1 MPPKQMLS
9 RILCTV
15 LLLCPAEA
23 LVGQTPGTVFGIVI
37 DELSGAPIVG
47 ATISLMGR
55 RDTTTADQDGFFV
68 LDELAVGPAQLRVDF
83 PGYSTSVEQ
92 VEIAADSLKAVEVRL
107 LPIAATLD
115 ELKITAHRGRAN
127 AVAEVRPDVG
137 SLTAADLLARIP
149 GLRMSNNLATG
160 IAIRGATSMTQSTA
174 PAIYLDGIRI
184 AEFVSPDVPNGA
196 KAISILSRIPAHE
209 VVRIAVLR
217 GASAGAQYGD
227 SSNGVILIETSRGTP
242 R

>member
-1 MPPKQMLS
+1 MLT
-9 RILCTV
+9 RILFTL
-15 LLLCPAEA
+15 LLLCPAEP
-23 LVGQTPGTVFGIVI
+23 LLGQTRGTVFGMVVDDLTEEPIA
-37 DELSGAPIVG
+37 GAKV
-47 ATISLMGR
+47 SVVGR

-68 LDELAVGPAQLRVDF
+68 LDALPVGQAQLRVDF
-83 PGYSTSVEQ
+83 GGYSTSVEQ
-92 VEIAADSLKAVEVRL
+92 IEIAADSLKAVEVRL
-107 LPIAATLD
+107 LPIAAALD
-115 ELKITAHRGRAN
+115 ELKITANRARAN
-127 AVAEVRPDVG
+127 AVTEVRPDVG
-137 SLTAADLLARIP
+137 SRTAADLLARIP
-149 GLRMSNNLATG
+149 GLRMSSNLATG

-196 KAISILSRIPAHE
+196 KAISILSRIPARE

-227 SSNGVILIETSRGTP
+227 AANGVILIETSRGVP